1 MSTLAPT
8 ASPLVRRYRL
18 DEFFALDPPPGG
30 GHYELIAGVL
40 YMVPPPTG
48 VHHLVAARLNLR
60 FAVYVSAH
68 PERAML
74 FVPRAPIWTPADTY
88 LEPDLFLVAAE
99 RLQTMDAGELSTADL
114 VVEIL
119 SPSSAMYDR
128 TAKADTYA
136 ALGVGE
142 LWLVDVERRAIEQR
156 VLADGV
162 WVVRGTFTKDAVV
175 TADTFPDLTVVPG
188 EIFPA

>member
-1 MSTLAPT
+1 MSTPAPT

-48 VHHLVAARLNLR
+48 VHHVVASRLVLR
-60 FAVYVSAH
+60 FAAYATAH
-68 PERAML
+68 PERATL

-88 LEPDLFLVAAE
+88 LEPDLFLVATE
-99 RLQTMDAGELSTADL
+99 RLKTMDAGELSTADL

-136 ALGVGE
+136 ALGVRE

-156 VLADGV
+156 VLADGA
-162 WVVRGTFTKDAVV
+162 WVVRGTFAGGNVV
-175 TADTFPDLTVVPG
+175 RAEAFPGLDVAPADVFPG
-188 EIFPA
+188 